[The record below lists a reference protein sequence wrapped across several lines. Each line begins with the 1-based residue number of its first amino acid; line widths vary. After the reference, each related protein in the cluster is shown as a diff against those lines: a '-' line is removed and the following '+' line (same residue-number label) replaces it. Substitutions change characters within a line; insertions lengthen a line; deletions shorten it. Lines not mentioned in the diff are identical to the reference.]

1 MSLSDIS
8 AYQPQGWYK
17 SIAANTFTTT
27 GSSITSG
34 TLVAKDMVTSA
45 GDLMAVD
52 GADYRELQEDSK
64 MLYALIDA
72 GVEDWEGYNN
82 AIALLRENDGRI

>member
-17 SIAANTFTTT
+17 SVNNTFTTT

-34 TLVAKDMVTSA
+34 TLVAKDMVTSG
-45 GDLMAVD
+45 GDLMAVS

-72 GVEDWEGYNN
+72 GVEEWEGYEN
-82 AIALLRENDGRI
+82 AIALLRENNDRI